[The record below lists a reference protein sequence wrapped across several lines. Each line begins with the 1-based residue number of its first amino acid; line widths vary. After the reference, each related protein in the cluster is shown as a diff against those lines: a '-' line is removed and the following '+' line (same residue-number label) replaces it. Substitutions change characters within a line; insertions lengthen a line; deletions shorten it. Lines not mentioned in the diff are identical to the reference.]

1 MSFATTMTALK
12 DKVDG
17 LIANRVAKFAYTQ
30 RAYNSNLVNGVD
42 TYNFNNDQNIPS
54 GTASVLK
61 VNETVLTKGYRTQ
74 ASAITRMLM
83 NHFLGRTS
91 YNLNK
96 TVDFL
101 KDFMLAVEDNMG
113 VASGFA
119 TLDANAHLPLAQLT
133 PNVVIDCGEWDAD
146 TNTPELEIGEGRKG
160 DTYRV
165 SVAGTQNLGE
175 GAIIYRVGDTI
186 MYNGSIWVKNG
197 SGTVSSVNTVT
208 PDETGN
214 VTITGEDISTSS
226 SDLTSIK
233 DRMIEYAKLSFTN
246 LLGRVWELITMPNSA
261 LNLKGKVHYDNVTQC
276 YYACFNTSSANTTNG
291 VYKSLDGKTWSATNI
306 TCGNIGGFSGFVYF
320 IKQCSI
326 SLGMHRYIIGTS
338 QGVLYTDDYF
348 HTYTWSNLRTGDF
361 TVPPSDVNTYGQIF
375 LRNLNTLYKSEDFG
389 MSWSIDISAMSSGT
403 IAHEFIQN
411 GDTIATLVYSG
422 GSQLKA
428 NVASTQ
434 PNLTRWII
442 HTIPQSTATNTVGKL
457 KYFPEKNMWIAFGG
471 TFIGLCCSTDAFDN
485 KNTYTSSPINVVIN
499 DIVFNGKVWIAVTAS
514 GIKYSSNLANWN
526 NSNVT
531 SGNYTQLAYGNGIAL
546 ACLGS
551 GTSVKIK
558 YSMDGATWTDC
569 NIPSNS
575 PYVINGYFN
584 GVWLVYAD
592 VVNKA
597 VNYYSTDGIN
607 FTLTNTTYYDTLY
620 SAKVQEIQLVHGM
633 LFGKADD
640 TLGGTYISSVDT
652 LIERGWVNID

>member
-30 RAYNSNLVNGVD
+30 QAYNSDDVNGV
-42 TYNFNNDQNIPS
+42 TEYNYSAEQNVPTS
-54 GTASVLK
+54 SASVLK
-61 VNETVLTKGYRTQ
+61 VNETVLTKGWRTQ

-101 KDFMLAVEDNMG
+101 KAFMLAIEGNMG
-113 VASGFA
+113 VAEGFA
-119 TLDANAHLPLAQLT
+119 TLDENAQLPLSQLT
-133 PNVVIDCGEWDAD
+133 PSVVVDCGEWDAD

-165 SVAGTQNLGE
+165 SVAGIQDLGE
-175 GAIIYRVGDTI
+175 GSIIYRVGDTI

-197 SGTVSSVNTVT
+197 SGTVRFVDDCAPNAS
-208 PDETGN
+208 GN
-214 VTITGEDISTSS
+214 VTVPSTHIPVSGNDPTKL
-226 SDLTSIK
+226 SDK
-233 DRMIEYAKLSFTN
+233 MIFYVKLSFTH
-246 LLGRVWELITMPNSA
+246 LLGRIWELITMPDSA
-261 LNLKGKVHYDNVTQC
+261 LNLKGKVHYANATQG
-276 YYACFNTSSANTTNG
+276 YYACFNLNSPSTING

-348 HTYTWSNLRTGDF
+348 HTYTWSNLRTGTF

-389 MSWSIDISAMSSGT
+389 VSWSTINMNMSGET
-403 IAHEFIQN
+403 TAHEFIQN
-411 GDTIATLVYSG
+411 GDTIATLADTGTALGV
-422 GSQLKA
+422 
-428 NVASTQ
+428 VVVSTQ
-434 PNLTRWII
+434 PNLTDWSG
-442 HTIPQSTATNTVGKL
+442 HNIPQSTTTKKAGKL

-471 TFIGLCCSTDAFDN
+471 TFTGLSYSTDAFDN
-485 KNTYTSSPINVVIN
+485 ATTQASSPINVVIN

-514 GIKYSSNLANWN
+514 GIKYSSNLVTWT

-531 SGNYTQLAYGNGIAL
+531 NGNYTQLAYANGIAL
-546 ACLGS
+546 ACLDS
-551 GTSVKIK
+551 GTSVKLK

-569 NIPSNS
+569 TIPSNS

-592 VVNKA
+592 AVNKA

-607 FTLTNTTYYDTLY
+607 YTLTNTSFYGTLY
-620 SAKVQEIQLVHGM
+620 SAKVQEIQLVHGV
-633 LFGKADD
+633 LFGKADE